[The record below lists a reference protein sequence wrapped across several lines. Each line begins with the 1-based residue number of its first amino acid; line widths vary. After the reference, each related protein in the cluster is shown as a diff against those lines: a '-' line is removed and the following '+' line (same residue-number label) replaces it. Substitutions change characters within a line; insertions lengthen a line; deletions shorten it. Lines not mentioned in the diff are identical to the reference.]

1 MLQFIYI
8 SWEEMAAVAAFIKK
22 RGRVAI
28 AELAAKSDTLID
40 LESKAAQLPADA
52 EAEDLF
58 ADSGPAAVDV
68 CA

>member
-1 MLQFIYI
+1 M
-8 SWEEMAAVAAFIKK
+8 EAVASFIKQ

-40 LESKAAQLPADA
+40 LELKATQPGAD
-52 EAEDLF
+52 EDLF

-68 CA
+68 SA